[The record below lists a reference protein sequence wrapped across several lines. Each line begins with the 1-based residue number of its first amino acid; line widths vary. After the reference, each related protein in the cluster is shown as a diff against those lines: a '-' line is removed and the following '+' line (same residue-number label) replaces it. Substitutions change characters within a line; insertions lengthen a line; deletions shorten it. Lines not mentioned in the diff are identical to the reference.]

1 MQEKFK
7 KQKNDT
13 VEHDHRMGPFE
24 CRYYRNYPFSQM
36 ECLCRRDMLTTAMV
50 LSSEDCATFPRQ
62 DRRRG
67 DDASS
72 ARGCP
77 APPLTPPSPPSLRP
91 PLTPPSRP
99 PSDLRPRGGMWVE
112 AGLARHT
119 GPRPRQWSSTH
130 TNPPSISPKT
140 PNDPSPHQHPHLS
153 SSYFPQAQ

>member
-67 DDASS
+67 MMPAQ
-72 ARGCP
+72 RGAAP
-77 APPLTPPSPPSLRP
+77 PPSDPPLTPPLH
-91 PLTPPSRP
+91 PPSRP

-112 AGLARHT
+112 AGLARQGT

-140 PNDPSPHQHPHLS
+140 PNDPSPHQDPHLS
-153 SSYFPQAQ
+153 SLYVPHAQ